1 MSGPPNT
8 RFSVAAHALVYVAG
22 MGVGRAVSSEELAG
36 SVEMSPVFVRRVLG
50 PLRVAGLVCSRP
62 GTGGGWQL
70 ARPAAEIT
78 LDMVWD
84 SVPNGDVL
92 PRHLPRSTCPVRRH
106 VQDMLSSL
114 ERGVALA
121 VRAELRGTTVADL
134 VSALGAH
141 ASTARASPR
150 LGTVS
155 EPTAMGGASKV

>member
-8 RFSVAAHALVYVAG
+8 RFSVAAHALVYIAG
-22 MGVGRAVSSEELAG
+22 TGVGRAVSSEELAE
-36 SVEMSPVFVRRVLG
+36 SVEVSPVYIRRVLG

-92 PRHLPRSTCPVRRH
+92 PRHLPRSTCPVGRH
-106 VQDMLSSL
+106 VQHMLSNL
-114 ERGVALA
+114 ESGVALA

-141 ASTARASPR
+141 ASAA
-150 LGTVS
+150 LGTVP
-155 EPTAMGGASKV
+155 EPTAIGGASKV